1 MSSWNLHSQNMIPR
15 PLELSDDSVSNMG
28 GYPVSNMDKLS
39 LEKKFF
45 SEWMKQ
51 ADTKIELN
59 APCCAATE
67 QLLAFPELP
76 CGTNV
81 FVLPEI
87 FEVALGAATRST
99 RKYVTTKIP

>member
-1 MSSWNLHSQNMIPR
+1 MSFMKRLPFR
-15 PLELSDDSVSNMG
+15 GRLAGSN
-28 GYPVSNMDKLS
+28 V
-39 LEKKFF
+39 
-45 SEWMKQ
+45 
-51 ADTKIELN
+51 N
-59 APCCAATE
+59 AHCCAATE

-99 RKYVTTKIP
+99 KR

>member
-51 ADTKIELN
+51 ADSLTM
-59 APCCAATE
+59 
-67 QLLAFPELP
+67 
-76 CGTNV
+76 
-81 FVLPEI
+81 
-87 FEVALGAATRST
+87 
-99 RKYVTTKIP
+99 

>member
-1 MSSWNLHSQNMIPR
+1 MNAWDFFLGNPATAIHMLIKTMSSATAR
-15 PLELSDDSVSNMG
+15 VSNVQMQNANAR
-28 GYPVSNMDKLS
+28 VSNV
-39 LEKKFF
+39 
-45 SEWMKQ
+45 
-51 ADTKIELN
+51 N
-59 APCCAATE
+59 AHCCAATE